1 LGKIEYSI
9 VIPVYN
15 ERNNVLLLHKELTQV
30 MQSLNKQYEIIFID
44 DGSRDGTGQVLECLE
59 RNDYNVRIFRF
70 RRNLGKSAA
79 LNLGFRKAVGSII
92 FTMDGDLQDDPNEI
106 PRFIAKINEGYD
118 LVCGWKK
125 VRQDPISKRVPSR
138 IFNWLVRATTKVPV
152 HDSNCGFKAYRTEV
166 AHNLK
171 IYGELHRYIPSL
183 ALWKGYKIS
192 EITVHHRARKYGKS
206 KFGASRLIK
215 GFLDLLTI
223 RYIEIYQNRPMH
235 FFGTLGILS
244 IAAGTLLGIVLAY
257 LSLIEQMIILR
268 PLLFLA
274 LLLVIG
280 GLQLFSTGILGEMIT
295 HRSENVENDLKESL
309 IPPRK

>member
-1 LGKIEYSI
+1 
-9 VIPVYN
+9 
-15 ERNNVLLLHKELTQV
+15 
-30 MQSLNKQYEIIFID
+30 M
-44 DGSRDGTGQVLECLE
+44 
-59 RNDYNVRIFRF
+59 
-70 RRNLGKSAA
+70 
-79 LNLGFRKAVGSII
+79 
-92 FTMDGDLQDDPNEI
+92 
-106 PRFIAKINEGYD
+106 
-118 LVCGWKK
+118 
-125 VRQDPISKRVPSR
+125 
-138 IFNWLVRATTKVPV
+138 
-152 HDSNCGFKAYRTEV
+152 
-166 AHNLK
+166 
-171 IYGELHRYIPSL
+171 
-183 ALWKGYKIS
+183 
-192 EITVHHRARKYGKS
+192 HHRARKYGKS
-206 KFGASRLIK
+206 KFGTSRLIK